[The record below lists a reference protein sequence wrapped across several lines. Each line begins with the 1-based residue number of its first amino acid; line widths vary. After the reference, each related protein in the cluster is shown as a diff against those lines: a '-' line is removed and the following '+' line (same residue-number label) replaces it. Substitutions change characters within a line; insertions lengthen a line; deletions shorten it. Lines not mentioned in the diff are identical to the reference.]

1 MKRRIIT
8 LALLIIC
15 TTALNAQFTKIGG
28 GLAYGSGVYF
38 HDEDYD
44 VSHKTGNP
52 ALTFKGI
59 YELSLPF
66 HISPSAS
73 IFLPRVT
80 ESEFGESKQI
90 VSAFLFDVNAH
101 YVFNSLDRFEFYG
114 LTGLNVTIIKNK
126 WKWEYNGG
134 GGDGSSESALGLN
147 LGAGAYMKMT
157 EQIDLFGEAK
167 YIFSKRDQIMITAGL
182 MLNIDWLKKNESG
195 GL

>member
-1 MKRRIIT
+1 MKRSTIT
-8 LALLIIC
+8 FALLIIC
-15 TTALNAQFTKIGG
+15 ATVLNAQFTKIGG

-38 HDEDYD
+38 HDENYD
-44 VSHKTGNP
+44 ISHKTGNP

-66 HISPSAS
+66 HISPSLS
-73 IFLPRVT
+73 IFMPRVT
-80 ESEFGESKQI
+80 ESASTQI
-90 VSAFLFDVNAH
+90 VSAFLFDANAH

-114 LTGLNVTIIKNK
+114 LAGMNITFIKNK

-134 GGDGSSESALGLN
+134 GSDGSSETKLGLN
-147 LGAGAYMKMT
+147 LGAGAYMKIT

-167 YIFSKRDQIMITAGL
+167 YIFSKRDQFMITAGL
-182 MLNIDWLKKNESG
+182 MLNIDWLMKNESG